1 MFPISRHWT
10 GDESHD
16 ECKLIWIK
24 TNSFWCGILISAI
37 SPLRSEAIM
46 PRVLRQWS
54 VVTLLPMSRSCL
66 DRGCSRC
73 QEPIIQFVSRD
84 SSWHCVTLL
93 RYIMPSFMNNLC
105 RHHGSRLS
113 PSVGFISHSNIFI
126 ITQYEGQ
133 IMNLFLII
141 EVHREMCHSTK
152 QNQAKF
158 ISALNKRFLFK
169 VTTQIWETLMST

>member
-1 MFPISRHWT
+1 MRDPDICNFSTEVRGHHAP
-10 GDESHD
+10 G
-16 ECKLIWIK
+16 
-24 TNSFWCGILISAI
+24 A
-37 SPLRSEAIM
+37 A
-46 PRVLRQWS
+46 S
-54 VVTLLPMSRSCL
+54 VVSGHLVTDVSLVSGQRLQQMSRA
-66 DRGCSRC
+66 DN
-73 QEPIIQFVSRD
+73 PICVSRLIM
-84 SSWHCVTLL
+84 TLCHVITL
-93 RYIMPSFMNNLC
+93 HFMNNLC